1 MFSIILTWL
10 IVAWSALCCIY
21 MLSCAWR
28 RFPKRDVDDVIP
40 FLYPVDISLAESLL
54 DPAAEFEF
62 RWKLSPPQ
70 FRDAQRKRMRLYLE
84 LTRRMA
90 HNATVL
96 VQYADAEKNSHDPRR
111 VSLASALQQKAIEVR
126 LYSLL
131 TRIKLRFCLL
141 LRSEMLAS
149 SPALAHCRKAACMR
163 WRWRQE
169 SWLKATRPARRRLP
183 PRQRRENRQSGD
195 VMYFVPSHQPQQP
208 EPLPVCGLHGIVLAG
223 KIRSSIVGA
232 GITDVNRRKYPPLCR
247 AQQVAGTL

>member
-10 IVAWSALCCIY
+10 IVAWGTLCCIY

-96 VQYADAEKNSHDPRR
+96 VQYADAEKNSPDPRR

-149 SPALAHCRKAACMR
+149 SPALAHLRTAGDIDGLETYGALKTAAAAVFV
-163 WRWRQE
+163 QLPADE
-169 SWLKATRPARRRLP
+169 LDSLTRNL
-183 PRQRRENRQSGD
+183 
-195 VMYFVPSHQPQQP
+195 
-208 EPLPVCGLHGIVLAG
+208 
-223 KIRSSIVGA
+223 
-232 GITDVNRRKYPPLCR
+232 
-247 AQQVAGTL
+247 